1 MKYSAILLLSSL
13 LLGMMPC
20 CIFFPRHPL
29 MAGRNEMYSYL
40 GPGSDQV
47 ERGKFPKILFAE
59 DSALLDENEKK
70 RLAPVSKFL
79 RENPSARLLLAGF
92 AGEEGTDEYNRVL
105 GEQRAQAVRKYLLE
119 SGTSDAVMQTLSYGM
134 DTPGGVNHNERSVQL
149 GIVR

>member
-1 MKYSAILLLSSL
+1 MNRLTLV
-13 LLGMMPC
+13 LLGFLPMGMTASC
-20 CIFFPRHPL
+20 KLLHRHEL

-47 ERGKFPKILFAE
+47 ERGKFPKINFAE
-59 DSALLDENEKK
+59 DSAVLEESEKRK
-70 RLAPVSKFL
+70 LVPVGKFL

-105 GEQRAQAVRKYLLE
+105 GEQRAQVVRKFLLE
-119 SGTSDAVMQTLSYGM
+119 SGVSDAVMQTLSYGM
-134 DTPGGVNHNERSVQL
+134 DVPEGPDHNERSVQF

>member
-1 MKYSAILLLSSL
+1 MNRLALL
-13 LLGMMPC
+13 LLGFTMLEMTTSC
-20 CIFFPRHPL
+20 KLFHRHEL

-47 ERGKFPKILFAE
+47 ERGKFPKIIFAE
-59 DSALLDENEKK
+59 DSAVLEEGEKRK
-70 RLAPVSKFL
+70 LAPVGKFM

-105 GEQRAQAVRKYLLE
+105 GEQRAQVVRKFLVE
-119 SGTSDAVMQTLSYGM
+119 SGVSDAVMQTLSYGL
-134 DTPGGVNHNERSVQL
+134 DTPEGLDHNERSVQF

>member
-1 MKYSAILLLSSL
+1 MNRFAILLIGFTP
-13 LLGMMPC
+13 LGTMTSC
-20 CIFFPRHPL
+20 KFLHQHEL

-59 DSALLDENEKK
+59 DSAVLEEGEKRK
-70 RLAPVSKFL
+70 LAPVEKFMK
-79 RENPSARLLLAGF
+79 ENRSARLLLAGF

-105 GEQRAQAVRKYLLE
+105 GEQRAQVVRKFLLA
-119 SGTSDAVMQTLSYGM
+119 SGVSDAVMQTLSYGM
-134 DTPGGVNHNERSVQL
+134 DIRGGSDHHERSVHF

>member
-1 MKYSAILLLSSL
+1 MNRLALL
-13 LLGMMPC
+13 LLGFTMLEMTTSC
-20 CIFFPRHPL
+20 KFLHRHEL

-47 ERGKFPKILFAE
+47 ERGKFPKIIFAE
-59 DSALLDENEKK
+59 DSAMLEEGEKRK
-70 RLAPVSKFL
+70 LAPVGKFM

-105 GEQRAQAVRKYLLE
+105 GEQRAQVVRKFLLE
-119 SGTSDAVMQTLSYGM
+119 SGVSDAVMQTLSYGL
-134 DTPGGVNHNERSVQL
+134 DIPEGLDHNERSVQF